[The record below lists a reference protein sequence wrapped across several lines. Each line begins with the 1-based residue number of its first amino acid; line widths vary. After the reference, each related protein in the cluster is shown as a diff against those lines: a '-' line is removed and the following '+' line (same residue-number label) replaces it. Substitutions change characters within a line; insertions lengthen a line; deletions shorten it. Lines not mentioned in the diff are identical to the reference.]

1 MSSMSNSVGLKGP
14 LAVLSVIVVLYSLI
28 IAQQVLLGIMT
39 VATLWFVYLLY
50 RLILR
55 LGRIA
60 TVLERLAEHQIDDRD
75 GWDGRE

>member
-60 TVLERLAEHQIDDRD
+60 TVLERLVEHQIDDRD

>member
-60 TVLERLAEHQIDDRD
+60 TALERLVEHQIDDRD

>member
-39 VATLWFVYLLY
+39 VAALWFVYLLY

-60 TVLERLAEHQIDDRD
+60 TVLERLVEHQIDDRD